1 MKEESNIFMRL
12 SRQRGLFARCVVRL
26 QTQQQINR
34 GWEVLVLY
42 TKILLKKKKTL
53 KQCFKYFFRKSLY

>member
-12 SRQRGLFARCVVRL
+12 SRQRGLFARCVVVHL

-34 GWEVLVLY
+34 GWEVLLLY
-42 TKILLKKKKTL
+42 TKILLKKAL
-53 KQCFKYFFRKSLY
+53 KQCFKYFFHKSLY